1 MNDKY
6 ITLKSGAIIRIDR
19 VDAIE
24 PARERIARDYQWTN
38 EYNIVGYY
46 VYCSGACIGITIDD
60 YNELKEH
67 LK

>member
-1 MNDKY
+1 MNNKY

-24 PARERIARDYQWTN
+24 PIALDYQWTN
-38 EYNIVGYY
+38 EYNIVGYA
-46 VYCSGACIGITIDD
+46 VYCSGAKVSITIDD
-60 YNELKEH
+60 YNELKER

>member
-24 PARERIARDYQWTN
+24 PTRARIARDYQWTD

-46 VYCSGACIGITIDD
+46 VYCSGAKVSITIDD
-60 YNELKEH
+60 YDELKEH

>member
-24 PARERIARDYQWTN
+24 PKRERIARDYQWTN

-46 VYCSGACIGITIDD
+46 VYCGGAKVSITIDD
-60 YNELKEH
+60 YKELKEH